1 MRTAEEYFN
10 EFIGEG
16 IRVYNESD
24 EKDAKY
30 YIEKAINEAIK
41 EAIEECAERAK
52 IKFPYLEKSEV
63 FLPYGDE
70 VDKQSILSLIDEL
83 K

>member
-30 YIEKAINEAIK
+30 YIEKAINAAIK
-41 EAIEECAERAK
+41 EAIEVSASDAFDSIAK
-52 IKFPYLEKSEV
+52 GFDSPEAV
-63 FLPYGDE
+63 
-70 VDKQSILSLIDEL
+70 KQSILSLIN
-83 K
+83 

>member
-24 EKDAKY
+24 EKNAKY
-30 YIEKAINEAIK
+30 YIEKAINEARK

-52 IKFPYLEKSEV
+52 VEAEYLPLSEV
-63 FLPYGDE
+63 YVCAHS
-70 VDKQSILSLIDEL
+70 VDKQSILSLINEL